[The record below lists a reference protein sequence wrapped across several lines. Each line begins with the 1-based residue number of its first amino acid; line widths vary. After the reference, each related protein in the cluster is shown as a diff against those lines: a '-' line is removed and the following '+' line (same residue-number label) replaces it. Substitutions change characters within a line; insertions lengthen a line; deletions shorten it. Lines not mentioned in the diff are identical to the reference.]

1 MPKDITGHPV
11 LTAEDLDRMT
21 PQERQAAFD
30 ARVVTD
36 LEELPAEYM
45 AKLQAR
51 AAALAAQREAVQATD
66 QDVPHA
72 S

>member
-11 LTAEDLDRMT
+11 LTAADLDGMT
-21 PQERQAAFD
+21 PEERQAAFD

-36 LEELPAEYM
+36 LDELPAEYV
-45 AKLQAR
+45 AQLR
-51 AAALAAQREAVQATD
+51 VRTAALIAQREAAHASD

>member
-1 MPKDITGHPV
+1 MPKDITGRPV

-21 PQERQAAFD
+21 PEERQAAFD

-36 LEELPAEYM
+36 LEELPAEYV
-45 AKLQAR
+45 AQLQAR
-51 AAALAAQREAVQATD
+51 AAALAAQREAVEASD